1 MSEAHTTNYWEAP
14 EPFDPP
20 LTMFKKAMVTIK
32 EAVRIEDYASEL
44 TDLFRST
51 ESLRGIC
58 PIHGGENRSSFAV
71 YPDRGRWYCFRCDEG
86 GDVLDLCQRVEGHP
100 QLWTAMVSLAQR
112 YNVELPTRPES
123 WHCRQGEKA
132 EFRKALCRRLTERR
146 VRRYYRV
153 FAPTVLGDAIDEEDR
168 KERSEDLWDSLWAVL
183 YPSTKARLEGEH
195 GR

>member
-86 GDVLDLCQRVEGHP
+86 GDVLDLCRRVEGHP

-112 YNVELPTRPES
+112 FGVELPRRPRS
-123 WHCRQGEKA
+123 WHDRQGEKA
-132 EFRKALCRRLTERR
+132 KIRERLVDTLTNSYQRRLFWVFGDLALENIEDPLEREAEARQVFADFRKVARVLARNRLERR
-146 VRRYYRV
+146 R
-153 FAPTVLGDAIDEEDR
+153 G
-168 KERSEDLWDSLWAVL
+168 
-183 YPSTKARLEGEH
+183 
-195 GR
+195 